1 MKAFSN
7 QTDFT
12 WKSKFSQLCCRKKI
26 PPCSVTPIKTCEYHR
41 LFWKSLLST
50 TKTAIASRYIDVWCS
65 AKFGQYDTCSSVQ
78 IFVIQN
84 TIPNRDESEQSEAS
98 VLALETVPCPH
109 VPSSLSCLLLP
120 NCCHLVRSLLIWCSL
135 ECKRY
140 ELGKRLRLQY

>member
-7 QTDFT
+7 QTDLT
-12 WKSKFSQLCCRKKI
+12 WKSKFSQLCCSKKI

-120 NCCHLVRSLLIWCSL
+120 NCCHLVRSLLIWCNL

-140 ELGKRLRLQY
+140 ELGKCLRLHY